1 MLRFTGRFT
10 LVDARCDA
18 ADAKQTPSRRPA
30 DAQQTLGRSLEP
42 EVAFEVALQW
52 IMLPAWL
59 VEEWGG
65 VGGGGWGERHVTV
78 SWNFFFPGFWLVAEG
93 LLRVSPPGMNKEP
106 SMTVIYDATG
116 RNQSTNEFLFST
128 LTNVPLLL
136 LPPPPPPPPPLSF
149 LRPLVRLLGSILR
162 AQLSPRTTIINPSIN
177 NPKPGWF
184 WWFQTWSR
192 SIYFKWS
199 KRGRNL
205 RLIHPL
211 PAEWTLNINQTKG
224 RAGAFGWIQLNRSCS
239 FISVT
244 HRIQRIKL
252 TSSSPSLG
260 NAPVS
265 LRFRSGLTLVSFWPT
280 TSANRLMKSI
290 KLVDWIEMKAG
301 FFLSSSLS
309 FSLSLFLSFSL
320 SLFLWYYLLLLSV
333 FVGGA
338 GGRYGDNGATCRSN
352 KFHPSRETP
361 APKQPAGNR
370 TGDNGHPVV
379 SCLTSAIS
387 APSDRNPSNRPLR
400 PVEARGPSKPGARRS
415 EPSMGQIVESGY
427 CNAPLTIKRWESTGI
442 HCTQPPTSVPE
453 IDIPQLLVPLLLL
466 LLHLHE

>member
-18 ADAKQTPSRRPA
+18 ADAQQTPSRRPA

-320 SLFLWYYLLLLSV
+320 PLFLSFSDIICCYWACLLEVPAVVTETMAPPAAPTSSIRHARLRHRNSRPGIEPGTTV
-333 FVGGA
+333 
-338 GGRYGDNGATCRSN
+338 TRS
-352 KFHPSRETP
+352 SLASP
-361 APKQPAGNR
+361 AP
-370 TGDNGHPVV
+370 
-379 SCLTSAIS
+379 S
-387 APSDRNPSNRPLR
+387 PLR
-400 PVEARGPSKPGARRS
+400 PIAIRPTGHCGPSKLGARRS
-415 EPSMGQIVESGY
+415 QGPVDQSHLWVKSSNLDIVM
-427 CNAPLTIKRWESTGI
+427 LR
-442 HCTQPPTSVPE
+442 
-453 IDIPQLLVPLLLL
+453 
-466 LLHLHE
+466 